1 VTELLRKAI
10 ERLNQL
16 PEDEQNLV
24 AAWIL
29 EELESERRWEELFA
43 ASQDKLAQLADEAL
57 KEHHEGET
65 KPLDPDAL

>member
-1 VTELLRKAI
+1 MTELPRKVI

-43 ASQDKLAQLADEAL
+43 ASQDKLAQLAEEAL
-57 KEHHEGET
+57 KEHYEGET